1 MNITIINIK
10 ILLIVIILFTL
21 NSCGIYSF
29 TGASISA
36 DVKTISIQFFENQ
49 APLVQP
55 TLSQTFTEDLK
66 DRFISQT
73 SLEIINGDEGDLNF
87 EGAITGYNI
96 KPMAIQGNETAALNR
111 LTITVKVKFT
121 NNKEPERDFN
131 TSFSAYE
138 DYESS
143 QSIEAVEENLI
154 KQIVEKL
161 TEDIFNKSVAN
172 W

>member
-1 MNITIINIK
+1 MNFTNIK
-10 ILLIVIILFTL
+10 TSIIVIILFTFS
-21 NSCGIYSF
+21 SCGIYSF
-29 TGASISA
+29 TGASISP
-36 DVKTISIQFFENQ
+36 DVKTISVQFFENQ

-66 DRFISQT
+66 DKFISQT
-73 SLEIINGDEGDLNF
+73 SLEMINGNEGDLNF
-87 EGAITGYNI
+87 EGAITGYSV
-96 KPMAIQGNETAALNR
+96 KPMAITGNETAALNR

-121 NNKEPERDFN
+121 NNKEPEKDFD
-131 TSFSAYE
+131 TSFNAYE

-143 QSIEAVEENLI
+143 QSIETVEEDLI